1 LLHFITPIQSWDQD
15 QLEIFDLVEE
25 VNQNFYSL
33 LGVDENCETSE
44 IKKAYR
50 KLSLTLHPDRNPAED
65 AEVKFRQL
73 VAVYEV
79 LKSSGKREQYDA
91 ILREGLPDWR
101 QPVYYY
107 RKARKLGLLE
117 MFVILFV
124 ISTIGHYL
132 VIWAMYLEKKF
143 ELEEVL
149 FTQMKRKKEKEM
161 KRKRDKNSAAGLDQ
175 LAEGVSEMVTDML
188 EKPTLSRL
196 LPVQLGFAL
205 KDIVLSA
212 PENYRQVA
220 EMVKDAWRDMM
231 EKRRRRMKKAKEV
244 DSGGEEEED
253 EEEEE
258 ATTKKEKKP
267 KRKRVALPEYSER
280 PETTS
285 SASFKD
291 SSNVSSTTS
300 SSSPFRPAR
309 ENQPWTEDDLS
320 KLSKAMARFP
330 VGTLNRWEKV
340 AEFTERTVNEILA
353 KNKEIRDSQF
363 HRLNQA
369 VSGVDSPEDNKSLKK
384 NKKSAQAMAALT
396 SDVTKREETDDVG
409 VVEASKT
416 AAASSSSASS
426 SSAASSSTS
435 SSTTTLIVKDEKSQ
449 DDGGWSQ
456 NQQKIFEWALA
467 QYPKGTA
474 ERWDKIAEHI
484 PGKNKTDCVA
494 RFKFIV
500 ESLKQKKT
508 AAA

>member
-1 LLHFITPIQSWDQD
+1 MMSPTLVLPPFTLLILLLLRLPSCSAWDQD
-15 QLEIFDLVEE
+15 QLEIFDVVEE
-25 VNQNFYSL
+25 VNENFYAL
-33 LGVDENCETSE
+33 LGVGEQAETSE

-50 KLSLTLHPDRNPAED
+50 KLSLQLHPDRNPAED

-73 VAVYEV
+73 VAVYDI
-79 LKSSGKREQYDA
+79 LKNSEKRQQYDA
-91 ILREGLPDWR
+91 ILRDGLPDWR

-124 ISTIGHYL
+124 ISTVGHYL

-149 FTQMKRKKEKEM
+149 FSQMKRKHEKEM
-161 KRKRDKNSAAGLDQ
+161 KRKRERNVGAGLDR

-188 EKPTLSRL
+188 EAPTLYRL

-205 KDIVLSA
+205 KDIVVSA

-220 EMVKDAWRDMM
+220 EMAKDAWR
-231 EKRRRRMKKAKEV
+231 EMKERNAKKEE
-244 DSGGEEEED
+244 DSGEEEEEVV
-253 EEEEE
+253 EE
-258 ATTKKEKKP
+258 TKKEKKP
-267 KRKRVALPEYSER
+267 KRKRIALPEYSESEVYQR
-280 PETTS
+280 APETL
-285 SASFKD
+285 AEK
-291 SSNVSSTTS
+291 TTS
-300 SSSPFRPAR
+300 SSSSDVAKEATNSRA
-309 ENQPWTEDDLS
+309 NQPWTEDDLS
-320 KLSKAMARFP
+320 KLSKAMARYP

-340 AEFTERTVNEILA
+340 AEFTERTVNEILQ

-363 HRLNQA
+363 NRLNQA
-369 VSGVDSPEDNKSLKK
+369 VSTDYSADEKVKK

-396 SDVTKREETDDVG
+396 SDVTKREETGQDADAA
-409 VVEASKT
+409 VVT
-416 AAASSSSASS
+416 AAETTTSSQSSSQ
-426 SSAASSSTS
+426 SSST
-435 SSTTTLIVKDEKSQ
+435 VKEDVSVDE
-449 DDGGWSQ
+449 GGWSQ

-474 ERWDKIAEHI
+474 ERWDKIAENI
-484 PGKNKTDCVA
+484 PGKTKADCVA

-500 ESLKQKKT
+500 ETLKQKKT